1 MIKGIVTDKLDYCLD
16 AIFNVGI
23 EEEHSIYSDK
33 WINLANEEQK
43 FNCPNTYW
51 DSDGLYFF
59 GNPTSN
65 VIIEQY
71 NPNIFTFEV
80 IFSPSCLSHGDDQ
93 TIFANYEYGGYG
105 LYIDSNNRLIFE
117 IYIGSSYRSLIFP
130 ITLSSADIYKISC
143 SFDGRYIKGYIDGK
157 LLSTVD
163 LGKEYKYGL
172 PQNNTLLVLGGDPFG
187 NIVSLSHLIGV
198 IYSFRAYS
206 RVLSDGEIYSNNLTD
221 NKRYPIKTRGKNTYK
236 WKELNEENPA
246 YVTSQIS
253 WTMGQPNRDV
263 WEKANNYPCFI
274 FTGHVGQSD
283 NWGAVTFLI
292 SDREEGIKIIPPS
305 DNYYG
310 WAYRS
315 FQFIYE
321 DMVWYVRACYCIT
334 NSYQISAPSNIMYLD
349 LLHKMNTN
357 SITTSNIDNFNSKGG
372 YIAEVTQFMT
382 QLKVLTSRVIK
393 EKPEAGIITDGR
405 VKYVRVRASDG
416 SYSNALAFL
425 VSPENVD
432 FNDGRSLN
440 EHLDDKALES
450 IYSENGINLGRKT
463 YQDTEEENIEPGH
476 HSSAIG
482 QMVKAT
488 GQYSFA
494 TGEETDASGDY
505 SRTSGSHSA
514 ASGDYSAADGAYS
527 EASGI
532 GSHAEGAYTKATG
545 DYSHAAG
552 FQSESKGKYSTAI
565 GMGTLAEG
573 EGSFAIGVNTVA
585 KGRASFAAGE
595 GTIAASSN
603 QFVHGKYNIED
614 TEDKYIEII
623 GNGTDDANRSNA
635 FAIGKN
641 GDVYIDGKVEAAK
654 FDGPAIYDTKMQEIQ
669 DYVLDLE
676 PKDDKLMVYKGS
688 GEEIELDLS
697 KGAWE
702 NIQEKIGSWHSK
714 KPINISKSWGRIV
727 NFGYIN
733 RTKWRSACVFYAQL
747 VLFANPPAD
756 APTFDIE
763 FELRVDD
770 VVIDETWRPKETLE
784 KGYHVIHLMHPIR
797 QIPPDKEVHMVTV
810 WAKTTGGTISVDP
823 GGAQAAFFGMGIDS
837 GDVRWDGQVKCQDDF
852 ELQRYNITFEQDDK
866 IHKGYTIQYK
876 EKIKEFL
883 RFRILDNSSFKFHQK
898 VYNKDA
904 SGIKTGWHYNIT
916 FEEDDYV
923 FNMDD
928 MVIGVHGLF
937 TDAIRPN
944 QDGIKAPDLTALTF
958 RVLGDYIQKYKV
970 NKTYITTET
979 EIDTSKKSTTNIL
992 LNQNYSKTSQPIPI
1006 DEGKAIKLDFNFNDF
1021 KQIDV
1026 VQVKEVV

>member
-1 MIKGIVTDKLDYCLD
+1 MIDGIYNTGLQIHLDGIKNTGTD
-16 AIFNVGI
+16 
-23 EEEHSIYSDK
+23 HSIDTLSWNNLVNNDSYSCLNSKWDK
-33 WINLANEEQK
+33 DGIYFYKKDSSFINLDQHND
-43 FNCPNTYW
+43 Y
-51 DSDGLYFF
+51 
-59 GNPTSN
+59 
-65 VIIEQY
+65 
-71 NPNIFTFEV
+71 IFSFEV
-80 IFSPSCLSHGDDQ
+80 CFSLTRLADSQAIVSNAQVGGWELAFVDGRLQLS
-93 TIFANYEYGGYG
+93 IK
-105 LYIDSNNRLIFE
+105 
-117 IYIGSSYRSLIFP
+117 IGSEYKVVYGDILINTEKIYY
-130 ITLSSADIYKISC
+130 ITGT
-143 SFDGRYIKGYIDGK
+143 FDKRYIKLYNEGSLIGY
-157 LLSTVD
+157 LD
-163 LGKEYKYGL
+163 LEKDYNMVF
-172 PQNNTLLVLGGDPFG
+172 PQNNTHLILGGNPKEDKSTMMYFTG
-187 NIVSLSHLIGV
+187 K
-198 IYSFRAYS
+198 IYSFRYYNIP
-206 RVLSDGEIYSNNLTD
+206 LTEKNIKENYLIDSD
-221 NKRYPIKTRGKNTYK
+221 RYPSINGEESYDWVNLNSKDIIIDEPGLIGKIEGRNFYKKNPGPAFVFVTYIQNYTGFILLSPN
-236 WKELNEENPA
+236 KE
-246 YVTSQIS
+246 
-253 WTMGQPNRDV
+253 
-263 WEKANNYPCFI
+263 
-274 FTGHVGQSD
+274 
-283 NWGAVTFLI
+283 AVTFTQNDSHI
-292 SDREEGIKIIPPS
+292 FESNAYI
-305 DNYYG
+305 YY
-310 WAYRS
+310 
-315 FQFIYE
+315 
-321 DMVWYVRACYCIT
+321 DTMKWYVSINEYWMEG
-334 NSYQISAPSNIMYLD
+334 NHPISGFICLM
-349 LLHKMNTN
+349 H
-357 SITTSNIDNFNSKGG
+357 NFDSV
-372 YIAEVTQFMT
+372 YEAATYF
-382 QLKVLTSRVIK
+382 LTSQKIQTSRKIK
-393 EKPEAGIITDGR
+393 EEAPIEKDGR

-505 SRTSGSHSA
+505 SRASGSHSA

-641 GDVYIDGKVEAAK
+641 GDIYIDGKVEAAK

-669 DYVLDLE
+669 DYVYDLE

-756 APTFDIE
+756 APTFDVE
-763 FELRVDD
+763 FELRIDD
-770 VVIDETWRPKETLE
+770 VVVDETWRPKETLE

-883 RFRILDNSSFKFHQK
+883 RVQIIDNKSFKLHQK
-898 VYNKDA
+898 VYDKDA
-904 SGIKTGWHYNIT
+904 SGKKTGWHYNIT
-916 FEEDDYV
+916 FAEDDYV

-937 TDAIRPN
+937 TDEIRPN

-958 RVLGDYIQKYKV
+958 RVLGDYIKKYKV
-970 NKTYITTET
+970 NRTYITTET

-1006 DEGKAIKLDFNFNDF
+1006 DEGKAIKLDLNFNDF